1 VTEIE
6 TDKKKRK
13 KKPGKKVPAAAKGKK
28 GAARGAVRGAV
39 RGARALPGAQAGR
52 AAVVL
57 RPLLMICGLLLV
69 ASGIGYS
76 AKWLWQRAPVEEL
89 SRVDALEDVKVK
101 GPFRAVTARQLEDIL
116 LPYLQKGFF
125 ALDIDGMRDALLDN
139 PWIVSASVSRRWPNG
154 VEVVVE
160 EARPLAIWGEDQ
172 LLIASG
178 ELLPRP
184 EQMTDLR
191 LPELAGDA
199 DLVERIMA
207 QYQALAGLLTTKDME
222 VRRLSFDELAGW
234 QLDLVNGIRLQ
245 LGHDELLERVDR
257 FLSLT
262 RGVLAPHL
270 QKVAGVDTRY
280 NNAVAVEWKK
290 LQTDNN

>member
-1 VTEIE
+1 MGDLKAE
-6 TDKKKRK
+6 KKQRR
-13 KKPGKKVPAAAKGKK
+13 KKPGKKAPAASKNK
-28 GAARGAVRGAV
+28 RGAV
-39 RGARALPGAQAGR
+39 RGARALPEAGANNPGG
-52 AAVVL
+52 VL
-57 RPLLMICGLLLV
+57 RPLLLIGCLLLV
-69 ASGIGYS
+69 VAGIGQG
-76 AKWLWQRAPVEEL
+76 ARWLWHRAPVAEL

-101 GPFRAVTARQLEDIL
+101 GPFRAVTARQVEDIL
-116 LPYLQKGFF
+116 LPYLRKGFF
-125 ALDIDGMRDALLDN
+125 GLDIGGMRDALMRD
-139 PWIVSASVSRRWPNG
+139 PWIVNASVSRRWPNG
-154 VEVVVE
+154 IEVVVE
-160 EARPLAIWGEDQ
+160 EARPLAIWGSDQ

-245 LGHDELLERVDR
+245 LGHDELLERVNR

-280 NNAVAVEWKK
+280 NNAVAVEWKE

>member
-1 VTEIE
+1 MGDLKTE
-6 TDKKKRK
+6 KKQRK
-13 KKPGKKVPAAAKGKK
+13 KKPGKKAPATSKSK
-28 GAARGAVRGAV
+28 RGAV
-39 RGARALPGAQAGR
+39 RGARALPDPGASNRRGI
-52 AAVVL
+52 L
-57 RPLLMICGLLLV
+57 RPLLLIGCLLLV
-69 ASGIGYS
+69 VAGIGQG
-76 AKWLWQRAPVEEL
+76 ARWLWHRAPVAEL
-89 SRVDALEDVKVK
+89 SRVDALENVKVK
-101 GPFRAVTARQLEDIL
+101 GPFRAVTARQVEDIL
-116 LPYLQKGFF
+116 LPYLRKGFF
-125 ALDIDGMRDALLDN
+125 GLDIGGMRDALMRD
-139 PWIVSASVSRRWPNG
+139 PWIVNASVSRRWPNG
-154 VEVVVE
+154 IEVVVE
-160 EARPLAIWGEDQ
+160 EARPLAIWGSDQ

-245 LGHDELLERVDR
+245 LGHDELLERVNR

-280 NNAVAVEWKK
+280 NNAVAVEWKE